1 MSEVIDS
8 AVKKLTEQ
16 QGDTTKNP
24 YLKKAIVEY
33 MTEECK
39 KDEVLSAHVCQ
50 KQKTLDKCVF
60 YLMLHA
66 REYMEQHD
74 DGECLGFCIESD
86 IVYHWMKDY
95 YNKDDAAIEAEAA
108 KKAAEAKEQQEK
120 AAAKEKAAQAK
131 RQKEEAAKKA
141 AAAEE
146 KKKSAA
152 EKKAEK
158 KAAKAAEERKEESEA
173 GQLSLF

>member
-8 AVKKLTEQ
+8 AVKKLAEQ
-16 QGDTTKNP
+16 QGDITKTP

-39 KDEVLSAHVCQ
+39 KDEALSAHVCQ
-50 KQKTLDKCVF
+50 EQKALDKCVD
-60 YLMLHA
+60 YLQTKAHA
-66 REYMEQHD
+66 FLA
-74 DGECLGFCIESD
+74 DGQQVGVACVPGD
-86 IVYHWMKDY
+86 IVYRWMKGY
-95 YNKDDAAIEAEAA
+95 YNLDDAAIEAEAA
-108 KKAAEAKEQQEK
+108 RKAAEAKEQQEK
-120 AAAKEKAAQAK
+120 AAAKDKAAQAK